1 MPSHEVQK
9 VVDVHLVGLIGLAE
23 FVKVHIF
30 LVISDD
36 LRQGEVLDEEVVKRV
51 FSGKLQLLIDVL
63 SQGPENPLEVLDA
76 HQLILV
82 VNDKEL
88 NTIRNCFE
96 KLRTLMMNWIMSTRA
111 ASLVIRIFLNLKNFC
126 QLSFS

>member
-36 LRQGEVLDEEVVKRV
+36 LRQGEILDEKVVKRV
-51 FSGKLQLLIDVL
+51 FLRKLQLLIDIL
-63 SQGPENPLEVLDA
+63 CQGPENPLEVLDG
-76 HQLILV
+76 HQLIFIID
-82 VNDKEL
+82 NKEL
-88 NTIRNCFE
+88 
-96 KLRTLMMNWIMSTRA
+96 KS
-111 ASLVIRIFLNLKNFC
+111 
-126 QLSFS
+126 